1 MIGVVEFQIGDQTQ
15 PGAELH
21 QRAIAL
27 IGLGYQQFAAAM
39 VTIAAEGRHHAADH
53 GGGILAGGRQ
63 QGGHQ
68 GAGGGF
74 AVAAGHG
81 DGGLAVDQGSQHIGA
96 VAHGQSEAADLQQF
110 RIAGRYGGAD
120 HHQRRLG
127 GAAADG
133 GHRGRVLFPEHA
145 HAKLAQLVH
154 HLALARIRPTHRV
167 APLGQDP
174 GQGRHADAPHTDEV
188 ERLVAIKRGDQG
200 RLRSRGGGPAPG
212 GRNADCVE
220 IRPYG
225 TFGYSNP
232 QRTAEPV
239 ASDSPR
245 CSGSAGASGA
255 AGLPAGDF
263 CMIGAQISP
272 AGGSHPP

>member
-110 RIAGRYGGAD
+110 RIAGRYGRAD

-127 GAAADG
+127 GSAADG
-133 GHRGRVLFPEHA
+133 GHRGRVLFPEHP
-145 HAKLAQLVH
+145 HAQLAQLVH

-200 RLRSRGGGPAPG
+200 RLRSREEGQRREDGMLTVGKLDPMGRLATPA
-212 GRNADCVE
+212 RNELQSPSPVTAPAAQAPLVAQGQPDC
-220 IRPYG
+220 RL
-225 TFGYSNP
+225 
-232 QRTAEPV
+232 A
-239 ASDSPR
+239 
-245 CSGSAGASGA
+245 
-255 AGLPAGDF
+255 
-263 CMIGAQISP
+263 ISV
-272 AGGSHPP
+272 